1 MAAQGR
7 QPKTMSSRLANMKFM
22 QRGNSTPASPSTPA
36 EPPTKKM
43 RLSSGASKATPASP
57 AGLSPS
63 TENGSPDLGKGEQWY
78 LSFKTPQTQVAPSPL
93 RIVSAG
99 FSALDAADGEG
110 KKAAKDEEE
119 ESDGEEAAP
128 KWAGRKSFG
137 KFNRKL
143 EKQQNPDLSSSSDE
157 EDEEDEDENDD
168 RSDGEIPENSVN
180 KLIAQG
186 EKDAAARIRAERKAK
201 KKSDGA
207 ESARMAEQRR
217 KKDVNLNRVAN
228 EDSPFG
234 RQRGSPLS
242 AMSKVECY
250 QCHGKGHMA
259 KDCPER
265 QQQQQRQQQRRSGS
279 RLSYD

>member
-1 MAAQGR
+1 
-7 QPKTMSSRLANMKFM
+7 MKFM
-22 QRGNSTPASPSTPA
+22 QRGNTTPASPSTPA
-36 EPPTKKM
+36 EPPAKKM
-43 RLSSGASKATPASP
+43 RLSSGASKAAPASP
-57 AGLSPS
+57 AGVSPS
-63 TENGSPDLGKGEQWY
+63 TEKGSPDLGKGEQWY

-99 FSALDAADGEG
+99 FSALDAADRADQKKG
-110 KKAAKDEEE
+110 KKEDEDEAEE
-119 ESDGEEAAP
+119 TDDEAAP

-143 EKQQNPDLSSSSDE
+143 ERQQNPDISSSSDE
-157 EDEEDEDENDD
+157 EDEEDEGDD
-168 RSDGEIPENSVN
+168 KSEDGEVLDDPVN

-259 KDCPER
+259 RDCPEA
-265 QQQQQRQQQRRSGS
+265 QQKQQRRSGS

>member
-43 RLSSGASKATPASP
+43 RLASGASKATPASP

-63 TENGSPDLGKGEQWY
+63 TGDGSSVDLGKGEQWY
-78 LSFKTPQTQVAPSPL
+78 LSFKTPQTQIAPSPL

-99 FSALDAADGEG
+99 FSALDAADEG
-110 KKAAKDEEE
+110 VKKEEKDEDQ
-119 ESDGEEAAP
+119 ESDEEAAP

-143 EKQQNPDLSSSSDE
+143 EKQQNPDLSSSSDD
-157 EDEEDEDENDD
+157 EDEEEEDDD
-168 RSDGEIPENSVN
+168 RSDGEIPEDPVN

-217 KKDVNLNRVAN
+217 KKDLNLNRVAN